1 MATMFSVPDAETK
14 AADLVAA
21 AKRAGAD
28 AADAFYYRNA
38 STEVQVRLGALED
51 VGRSDGEEIGLRLFV
66 GKRSA
71 SVSSSDLSKDALSAL
86 VERAAAMAREAP
98 EDDYAG
104 LAPADRL
111 LKGEA
116 IAIDGDDGADP
127 SPASL
132 RARALAAEDAA
143 RAVAG
148 VTNSEGAGASAGR
161 TLTALA
167 TSTGFAR
174 GFLTSGYGCSASV
187 IAGEGSGMQR
197 DYAYH
202 STRHLADL
210 EDAEEIGAR
219 AGKRAVQRVNPG
231 KLSSGP
237 MPVVFDPRV
246 GSSLIGHLAGA
257 ITGAAIARK
266 TSFLLG
272 KRGERIFGHGITIRD
287 DPHRLRGLRSR
298 AFDGEGL
305 PTLPMNI
312 VADGVLQT
320 WLLDSASA
328 RQLGEAPTGHAS
340 RGGSGAPGAGTS
352 NLFLEAGKLSVADLI
367 GDIKLGVF
375 VTELIGQGVNGITGD
390 YSRGASGFVI
400 RDGQLAEPVAE
411 ITIAGN
417 LTDMFLHFTPA
428 DDLVFR
434 RAMDVPTLRIDGMTI
449 AGA

>member
-1 MATMFSVPDAETK
+1 MFSVAEAEAK
-14 AADLVAA
+14 VADLVAA

-28 AADAFYYRNA
+28 AADAVYFRNV

-71 SVSSSDLSKDALSAL
+71 SVSSSDLSSDALTAL

-98 EDDYAG
+98 DDEYAG
-104 LAPADRL
+104 LAPEDRL
-111 LKGEA
+111 LHGEA
-116 IAIDGDDGADP
+116 VEIDADDGLDP

-132 RARALAAEDAA
+132 KERALAAEDAA
-143 RAVAG
+143 RGISG

-161 TLTALA
+161 TLMALA

-174 GFLTSGYGCSASV
+174 GALTSGYGCSASV
-187 IAGEGSGMQR
+187 IAGEGAGMQR

-210 EDAEEIGAR
+210 EAAEEIGAR
-219 AGKRAVQRVNPG
+219 AGKRAVERLNPG
-231 KLSSGP
+231 KLASGP

-246 GSSLIGHLAGA
+246 GSSLIGHLASA
-257 ITGAAIARK
+257 ITGAAIARR

-272 KRGERIFGHGITIRD
+272 KRGERIFAHGITIRD

-305 PTLPMNI
+305 ATRPMNI

-340 RGGSGAPGAGTS
+340 RGGSGAPGAGTT
-352 NLFLEAGKLSVADLI
+352 NLFMEAGKISVAELL
-367 GDIKLGVF
+367 GDIRLGLF

-417 LTDMFLHFTPA
+417 LSDMFLALTPA

-434 RAMDVPTLRIDGMTI
+434 RAMDVPTLRIDGMTV

>member
-1 MATMFSVPDAETK
+1 MFSVTDAEGK
-14 AADLVAA
+14 VADLVSA

-28 AADAFYYRNA
+28 AADAVYYRSE
-38 STEVQVRLGALED
+38 STEVQVRLGSLED

-71 SVSSSDLSKDALSAL
+71 SVSSSDLSRDALAAL

-98 EDDYAG
+98 EDVYAG
-104 LAPADRL
+104 LAPEDRL
-111 LKGEA
+111 LRGAAVDIEA
-116 IAIDGDDGADP
+116 DDGVDP
-127 SPASL
+127 SPSSL
-132 RARALAAEDAA
+132 KERALAAEEAA

-161 TLTALA
+161 TLMALA

-174 GFLTSGYGCSASV
+174 GFVSSGYGCSASV
-187 IAGEGSGMQR
+187 IAGEGAAMQR

-202 STRHLADL
+202 SARHLLDL
-210 EDAEEIGAR
+210 ESPDAIGAR
-219 AGKRAVQRVNPG
+219 AGKRAVERLNPG
-231 KLSSGP
+231 KLASGP

-246 GSSLIGHLAGA
+246 GSSLLGHLASA

-272 KRGERIFGHGITIRD
+272 KRGEQIFAHGITIRD
-287 DPHRLRGLRSR
+287 NPHRLRGLRSR

-305 PTLPMNI
+305 ATMPTNI

-328 RQLGEAPTGHAS
+328 RQLGEAPTGHAT
-340 RGGSGAPGAGTS
+340 RGGSGAPGSGTS
-352 NLFLEAGKLSVADLI
+352 NFFMEAGTLSVAELI

-400 RDGQLAEPVAE
+400 REGHLAEPVAE

-417 LTDMFLHFTPA
+417 LSEMFLALTPA
-428 DDLVFR
+428 DDLEFR
-434 RAMDVPTLRIDGMTI
+434 RAMDVPTLRIDGMTV

>member
-1 MATMFSVPDAETK
+1 MLSITDAENK
-14 AADLVAA
+14 VADLVAA
-21 AKRAGAD
+21 AARAGAD
-28 AADAFYYRNA
+28 AADAIYYGSS
-38 STEVQVRLGALED
+38 STEVQVRLGQLED

-71 SVSSSDLSKDALSAL
+71 SVSSSDLSADALRAL
-86 VERAAAMAREAP
+86 VDRAAAMAREAP
-98 EDDYAG
+98 EDEFAG
-104 LAPADRL
+104 LAPEDRL
-111 LKGEA
+111 LRGAAVE
-116 IAIDGDDGADP
+116 IDGDDRQDP
-127 SPASL
+127 SPALL
-132 RARALAAEDAA
+132 RERAQAAEEAA
-143 RAVAG
+143 RAVPG
-148 VTNSEGAGASAGR
+148 ITNSEGAGASAGR
-161 TLTALA
+161 TLMALA

-174 GFLTSGYGCSASV
+174 GFTSSGYGCSASV
-187 IAGEGSGMQR
+187 IAGSGAGMQR

-202 STRHLADL
+202 SARHLSDL
-210 EDAEEIGAR
+210 EDADAIGAR
-219 AGKRAVQRVNPG
+219 AGARAVARLNPG
-231 KLSSGP
+231 KLASGP

-272 KRGERIFGHGITIRD
+272 KRGEQIFAPGITIRD
-287 DPHRLRGLRSR
+287 DPHRRRGLRSR

-305 PTLPMNI
+305 PTMPVNI
-312 VADGVLQT
+312 VDNGILTT

-328 RQLGEAPTGHAS
+328 RQLGEAPTGHAA

-352 NLFLEAGKLSVADLI
+352 NLFLEAGTVPVDQLI
-367 GDIKLGVF
+367 GDIALGVY
-375 VTELIGQGVNGITGD
+375 VTELIGQGVNGVTGD
-390 YSRGASGFVI
+390 YSRGASGFAI

-417 LTDMFLHFTPA
+417 LADMFLHLTPA

-434 RAMDVPTLRIDGMTI
+434 RAMDVPTIRIDGMTI

>member
-1 MATMFSVPDAETK
+1 MFSVADAQAK
-14 AADLVAA
+14 VADLVAA

-28 AADAFYYRNA
+28 AADAVYYRNE

-71 SVSSSDLSKDALSAL
+71 SVSSSDLSADALNAL

-104 LAPADRL
+104 LAPEDRL
-111 LKGEA
+111 LRGEPVE
-116 IAIDGDDGADP
+116 IDADDGADP

-132 RARALAAEDAA
+132 KERALIAEQAA
-143 RAVAG
+143 RAVEG

-161 TLTALA
+161 SLTALA

-174 GFLTSGYGCSASV
+174 GFVSSGYGCSASV
-187 IAGEGSGMQR
+187 IAGEGAAMQR

-202 STRHLADL
+202 SARHEADL
-210 EDAEEIGAR
+210 EAAEEIGAR
-219 AGKRAVQRVNPG
+219 AGRRAVDRLNPG
-231 KLSSGP
+231 KLASGP

-246 GSSLIGHLAGA
+246 GSSLLGHLAGA

-305 PTLPMNI
+305 ATIPMNI

-352 NLFLEAGKLSVADLI
+352 NLFMEAGKVSVAALI
-367 GDIKLGVF
+367 ADIKLGLF
-375 VTELIGQGVNGITGD
+375 VTELIGHGVNMVTGD
-390 YSRGASGFVI
+390 YSRGASGFAI

-417 LTDMFLHFTPA
+417 LTDMFLALTPA
-428 DDLVFR
+428 DDLQFR
-434 RAMDVPTLRIDGMTI
+434 RATDAPTVRIDGMTV

>member
-1 MATMFSVPDAETK
+1 MSSLADAESRV
-14 AADLVAA
+14 ADLVAA
-21 AKRAGAD
+21 ARRAGAD
-28 AADAFYYRNA
+28 AADAVYYRSM

-71 SVSSSDLSKDALSAL
+71 SVSSSDLSAQALTAL

-98 EDDYAG
+98 EDDFAG
-104 LAPADRL
+104 LAPEDRL

-116 IAIDGDDGADP
+116 VPIDGDDGADP
-127 SPASL
+127 APAAL
-132 RARALAAEDAA
+132 KDIALAAEDAA

-161 TLTALA
+161 TFMALA

-174 GFLTSGYGCSASV
+174 GSVTSGYGCSASV
-187 IAGEGSGMQR
+187 IAGEGAAMQR
-197 DYAYH
+197 DYSYH
-202 STRHLADL
+202 STRHMIDL
-210 EDAEEIGAR
+210 DAPEEIGRR
-219 AGKRAVQRVNPG
+219 AGDRAVARLNPG
-231 KLSSGP
+231 KLPSGA

-246 GSSLIGHLAGA
+246 GTSLLGHLAGA
-257 ITGAAIARK
+257 ITGGAIARR

-272 KRGERIFGHGITIRD
+272 KLGERIFPAGITIRD

-305 PTLPMNI
+305 PTQPMDI
-312 VADGVLQT
+312 VADGVLTT
-320 WLLDSASA
+320 WLIDSASG
-328 RQLGEAPTGHAS
+328 RQLGLAPTGHAS

-352 NLFLEAGKLSVADLI
+352 NFYLEAGSRSVADLI
-367 GDIKLGVF
+367 GDIGLGVY
-375 VTELIGQGVNGITGD
+375 VTELIGHGVNGVTGD
-390 YSRGASGFVI
+390 YSRGASGFAI
-400 RDGQLAEPVAE
+400 RDGKLAEPVAE

-417 LTDMFLHFTPA
+417 LTDMFLHLTPA

-434 RAMDVPTLRIDGMTI
+434 RAMDVPTVRIDGMTL